1 LAAVARIPLSPVKL
15 LGEGDHNIRGAATAS
30 LGAMAAAAPIVV
42 EWGREF
48 VAVASI
54 CAPSSVW
61 AKLQGSILQ
70 LTLSHMVIL
79 VIY

>member
-48 VAVASI
+48 VAVVSI
-54 CAPSSVW
+54 VLLLLFGQNSKVRFFS
-61 AKLQGSILQ
+61 
-70 LTLSHMVIL
+70 
-79 VIY
+79 